1 MSVLPSAV
9 KTRSDEFR
17 ANAERMNAL
26 IAELREKTATA
37 AQGGSEAARKKYTER
52 GKLLVRDRVN
62 LLLDPGTPFLEL
74 SALAA
79 NGLYSDEVPGAGL
92 VTGIG
97 RISGQECMVV

>member
-1 MSVLPSAV
+1 MAVLTSAL
-9 KTRSDEFR
+9 KPRSDDFR
-17 ANAERMNAL
+17 ANAERMAAL
-26 IAELREKTATA
+26 TAELRAKTATA

-79 NGLYSDEVPGAGL
+79 NGLYNDEVQ
-92 VTGIG
+92 IG
-97 RISGQECMVV
+97 RAHV